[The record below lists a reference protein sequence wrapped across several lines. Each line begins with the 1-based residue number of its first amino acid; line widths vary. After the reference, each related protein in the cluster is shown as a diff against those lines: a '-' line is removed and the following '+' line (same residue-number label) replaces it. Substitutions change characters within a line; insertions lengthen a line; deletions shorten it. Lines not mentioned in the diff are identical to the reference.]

1 LGLSKRFYTLLI
13 VPDLT
18 SRVKRLRFSSR
29 HAYLLIGSILFLL
42 AGFSLAT
49 YRAIQVQARLD
60 RLAGLEVENRDLRLQ
75 IQSLADRVD
84 NVNAKLSRINQFN
97 HKVRMLTGLEKDLGG
112 EGAMGIGGPEVSELR
127 LALNRNLDAADA
139 KELRKI
145 NYDLE
150 NLDHQLSAQELSLQ
164 EVQEFLEDRRSIIAS
179 TPSIWPTLG
188 LVTSSFGMRNS
199 PFTNQRKMHEGMDI
213 AAAIGT
219 LIRAPADGLVVQ
231 AGDESGYGRLV
242 GIDHGY
248 GLTTRYGHCSEL
260 LVIKGQR
267 VRRGDPV
274 ATVGATGSATGPH
287 LHYEVRLNG
296 IPVNPNKYLLD

>member
-29 HAYLLIGSILFLL
+29 HACLLIGSILFLL

-49 YRAIQVQARLD
+49 YRAIQVQARLE
-60 RLAGLEVENRDLRLQ
+60 RLAGLEVENRDLKLQ

-112 EGAMGIGGPEVSELR
+112 EGTMGIGGPEVSELR

-179 TPSIWPTLG
+179 TPSICPTLG

-219 LIRAPADGLVVQ
+219 LIRAPADGLVVL
-231 AGDESGYGRLV
+231 AGDESGYGRMV
-242 GIDHGY
+242 AIDHGY

-267 VRRGDPV
+267 VRRGDPI

-287 LHYEVRLNG
+287 LHYEIRLNG

>member
-1 LGLSKRFYTLLI
+1 LALSKRFYTLLI

-29 HAYLLIGSILFLL
+29 HASILLGSILFLI

-49 YRAIQVQARLD
+49 YRLLQVQE
-60 RLAGLEVENRDLRLQ
+60 RLAQLGGLEVENRDLKLQ
-75 IQSLADRVD
+75 IQGLAERVD
-84 NVNAKLSRINQFN
+84 DVNAKLSRINQFN
-97 HKVRMLTGLEKDLGG
+97 HKVRMLTGLEKDQGG
-112 EGAMGIGGPEVSELR
+112 EVAMGMGGPEVSEPH

-145 NYDLE
+145 NYDLQ
-150 NLDHQLSAQELSLQ
+150 NLDHQLGNQELSLQ
-164 EVQEFLEDRRSIIAS
+164 EVQEFLEDRRSVLAS

-231 AGDESGYGRLV
+231 SGDESGYGRMV
-242 GIDHGY
+242 VIDHGY
-248 GLTTRYGHCSEL
+248 GLATRYGHCSEL

-267 VRRGDPV
+267 VRRGDPI

-287 LHYEVRLNG
+287 LHYEIRFNG
-296 IPVNPNKYLLD
+296 IPVNPGKYLLE

>member
-1 LGLSKRFYTLLI
+1 MAKRFYTLLI

-18 SRVKRLRFSSR
+18 SRVKRLRFASL
-29 HAYLLIGSILFLL
+29 HAYFLLGFILFLIL
-42 AGFSLAT
+42 GFSLAS
-49 YRAIQVQARLD
+49 YRAVQVQARLD
-60 RLAGLEVENRDLRLQ
+60 RQAGLEVENRDLKLQ
-75 IQSLADRVD
+75 VQSLADRVD
-84 NVNAKLSRINQFN
+84 DVNAKLSRINQFN

-112 EGAMGIGGPEVSELR
+112 EGAMGMGGPEVNELH
-127 LALNRNLDAADA
+127 LVLNRNLDAADA

-145 NYDLE
+145 NFDLS

-164 EVQEFLEDRRSIIAS
+164 EVQEFLEDRRSVIAS
-179 TPSIWPTLG
+179 TPSIWPALG

-199 PFTNQRKMHEGMDI
+199 PFTNQRKMHEGLDI

-231 AGDESGYGRLV
+231 AGDESGYGRMV
-242 GIDHGY
+242 VIDHGY

-267 VRRGDPV
+267 VRRGDPI

-287 LHYEVRLNG
+287 LHYEIRFNG
-296 IPVNPNKYLLD
+296 IPVNPGKYLLE